1 MKEKIEALNI
11 TQILGNIG
19 LVVSLIFYLFTRHPF
34 SVAFYWVSI
43 YAALI
48 GNVWF
53 LRKWLKVGLDI
64 DKKKSKAIYSELDN
78 FAMLFV
84 VIYVLVFLAI
94 VFLLNLEVLAND
106 NFYVIVLLFIFTLFF
121 EICMYIS
128 EEKVYNETKKL
139 ANQTMKKMTDDSKK

>member
-1 MKEKIEALNI
+1 
-11 TQILGNIG
+11 
-19 LVVSLIFYLFTRHPF
+19 
-34 SVAFYWVSI
+34 
-43 YAALI
+43 
-48 GNVWF
+48 
-53 LRKWLKVGLDI
+53 
-64 DKKKSKAIYSELDN
+64 
-78 FAMLFV
+78 MLFV